1 MSFYLY
7 DEAGSV
13 VFQWDCELQ
22 ERGDVTVDWSDHQVE
37 SGANVADYGVDK
49 PDTWA
54 AEGLVTATPLGST
67 VVDDQRVMDALAA
80 LQKLAKAKQPVTLV
94 TTWLIAYATIT
105 RVSGSQGQG
114 DPRQLTIAADFKE
127 FRLIEPQTVQIPA
140 SRLKPKPRPRGGPKK
155 RGGASTGTKPKTGSS
170 LAKKGKDIAVKF
182 VRRR

>member
-7 DEAGSV
+7 DEAGSA
-13 VFQWDCELQ
+13 VFEWDCELQ

-49 PDTWA
+49 PDIWA
-54 AEGLVTATPLGST
+54 AEGLVTATPLGT
-67 VVDDQRVMDALAA
+67 TGVDDQRVMDALAA
-80 LQKLAKAKQPVTLV
+80 MQKLAKAKQPVTLV

-127 FRLIEPQTVQIPA
+127 FRLVEPQTVQIPA
-140 SRLKPKPRPRGGPKK
+140 SRLKPKPRPRAAPT
-155 RGGASTGTKPKTGSS
+155 RPGGASTGTKDEQ
-170 LAKKGKDIAVKF
+170 AK
-182 VRRR
+182 RRAESILSRFFS